1 MMKMESDS
9 EEISAKKQHWGI
21 LQNEVYSSKYICVCV
36 CWVQAKFGVTLSKVT
51 LTSLNIF

>member
-21 LQNEVYSSKYICVCV
+21 LQNEVYSSKYMCVSVCVCV
-36 CWVQAKFGVTLSKVT
+36 GVSFKLYLV
-51 LTSLNIF
+51 

>member
-36 CWVQAKFGVTLSKVT
+36 CVGFK
-51 LTSLNIF
+51 LNLV